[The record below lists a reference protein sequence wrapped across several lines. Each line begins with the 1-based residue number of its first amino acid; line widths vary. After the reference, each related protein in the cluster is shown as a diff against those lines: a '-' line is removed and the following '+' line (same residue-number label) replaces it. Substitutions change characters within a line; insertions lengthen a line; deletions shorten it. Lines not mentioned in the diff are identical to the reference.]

1 MRIYTPSQ
9 LKGINVNQ
17 HEGKIKEIQRLL
29 LELILAIEEHID
41 EFSSQLGQER
51 IAALNSEVPAL
62 ENKFTVYESSFE
74 SKLTELKTISNPSS
88 LLPSMNNLSLSDSFL
103 IQQNAAKKK
112 VKAKLEA
119 IMEDLVKLSKK
130 ALKVEDWSAATDLTV
145 ERAMKENESL

>member
-51 IAALNSEVPAL
+51 IAALISEVPAL
-62 ENKFTVYESSFE
+62 EK
-74 SKLTELKTISNPSS
+74 KIHS
-88 LLPSMNNLSLSDSFL
+88 LR
-103 IQQNAAKKK
+103 
-112 VKAKLEA
+112 E
-119 IMEDLVKLSKK
+119 
-130 ALKVEDWSAATDLTV
+130 
-145 ERAMKENESL
+145 